1 MNGNFGGTLLDRF
14 HTVDSVALDALFP
27 STSRDSVPTNIRTQT
42 MFRERE
48 REREITE
55 TGKQLEEEEEV
66 LLKTV
71 Y

>member
-1 MNGNFGGTLLDRF
+1 MLDRF

-48 REREITE
+48 RERER
-55 TGKQLEEEEEV
+55 LENN
-66 LLKTV
+66 LKKKKK
-71 Y
+71 YF

>member
-1 MNGNFGGTLLDRF
+1 MNGNLGGTLLDRF

-48 REREITE
+48 RERE

>member
-1 MNGNFGGTLLDRF
+1 MLDRF

-48 REREITE
+48 RERERE
-55 TGKQLEEEEEV
+55 RLENN
-66 LLKTV
+66 LKKKKK
-71 Y
+71 YF